1 MNTPQ
6 LTSTRLSKSTRETSR
21 LLDSLGGGLETN
33 TPRSARST
41 RNGNPSSLK
50 QPKTQRV
57 LHSPALSVSL
67 SLSTRAEHPS
77 GGKQDRPILTPRRS
91 DSSLSDLSD
100 HTIDHHSSGST
111 QNPAA
116 LSLSQSQSQ
125 TQTQSHTS
133 PSSSLD
139 LHHHQNQNQH
149 SLFSAHRPLPS
160 DNLSPATSL
169 PPTPNRS
176 MKAKQKPSLRKTI
189 IKRSH
194 SSHLAVPRNPRG
206 NPNFLLNKL
215 HRRLT
220 EAQKKELEQ
229 TRLKLL
235 ENLQQEEE
243 LIRSSQH
250 PILISLEENVEIAKK
265 IRMAQAKHK
274 FEQLGVYLD
283 RLLVERQQRI
293 WDTWKDAKIRLHTEM
308 TVDCQI
314 RLNRAPFEFLISN
327 DTTNLQAIFHLT
339 PTPPPAYHQT
349 ILSINRPDLQEIT
362 VGSSTTIEGVSA
374 PAGTAAEG
382 VVVHGGAA
390 GVTTRSADGSGIR
403 TKMESGGQFAESS
416 TRRKPVVTSSNKKTP
431 TARTTTA
438 AAAKKTPPALDDDG
452 QVIGGDTAMVV
463 QDSLDI
469 IQGLRRQRIRNHAVW
484 QLSHRDIRDDLKSIQ
499 RNRRRHQN
507 PTPII
512 HHPHHHHPYSHPSAA
527 RLPQH
532 PLSKP

>member
-160 DNLSPATSL
+160 DNLSPAHL
-169 PPTPNRS
+169 PPPPP
-176 MKAKQKPSLRKTI
+176 QP
-189 IKRSH
+189 
-194 SSHLAVPRNPRG
+194 
-206 NPNFLLNKL
+206 L
-215 HRRLT
+215 HEGQTETLPPLT

-431 TARTTTA
+431 TAGTTTA
-438 AAAKKTPPALDDDG
+438 AAAKKTPPALDDNG